1 MSKSMLDI
9 YTDYLIC
16 SFGQASATG
25 LARLLSNEIS
35 HDAVTRFLSAEP
47 KTSAALWHVVKP
59 LVRQVEGDEGV
70 IIIDDSIEEKPSTD
84 GNELASWHYG
94 HSTDRT
100 VKGIN
105 FLTALYRA
113 GEVSLPV
120 AFDLATKEVEYFDPK
135 QRKQKRKSALPKN
148 DRYRMLLR
156 VATHNQ
162 VRFRYVLNDSVVR
175 YLLRNWDLGRNRS
188 DMSSMTRWFA
198 SSENMKFVK
207 HQSRREFVMPLREN
221 RKVAVS
227 GAAKKHGQYQAV
239 STLELEAETTR
250 HIWLE
255 EVDFPLLL
263 TREVF
268 TNGDGSAGVR
278 YLVSSDLTLDFDRL
292 TKLYQRRW
300 SIEVYHKS
308 LKQNASLEKSPT
320 RTTTT
325 QRNHLFASLCAYVKL
340 EALKIKTGVGHFAIK
355 SKIYL
360 SALKAAYAEVVKLN
374 PQPLAA

>member
-1 MSKSMLDI
+1 MLDI

-25 LARLLSNEIS
+25 LARLLDHQIS
-35 HDAVTRFLSAEP
+35 HDSVTRFLSSEP
-47 KTSAALWHVVKP
+47 QTSAALWQLVKP
-59 LVRQVEGDEGV
+59 LVRQVEQADGV
-70 IIIDDSIEEKPSTD
+70 LVIDDSIEEKPSTD
-84 GNELASWHYG
+84 ENELVSWHYD
-94 HSTDRT
+94 HSQDRT

-105 FLTALYRA
+105 FLTALYHV

-120 AFDLATKEVEYFDPK
+120 AFDLVTKEVEYFDPK
-135 QRKQKRKSALPKN
+135 AGKRKRKSALTKN

-156 VATHNQ
+156 VAVHNQ
-162 VRFRYVLNDSVVR
+162 VRFKYVLNDV
-175 YLLRNWDLGRNRS
+175 
-188 DMSSMTRWFA
+188 WFA

-207 HQSRREFVMPLREN
+207 HQLRREFVMPLKEN

-227 GAAKKHGQYQAV
+227 GDAKQHGQYAAV

-255 EVDFPLLL
+255 GVDFPLSL
-263 TREVF
+263 TKEVF
-268 TNGDGSAGVR
+268 TNEDGSTGVR
-278 YLVSSDLTLDFDRL
+278 YLVTSDLTLDFDQL

-340 EALKIKTGVGHFAIK
+340 EALKLKTGVGHFTLK

>member
-59 LVRQVEGDEGV
+59 LVRQVECDDGV

-84 GNELASWHYG
+84 ENELVSWHYD
-94 HSTDRT
+94 HSKDRT

-105 FLTALYRA
+105 FLTALYHA
-113 GEVSLPV
+113 SDVSLPV
-120 AFDLATKEVEYFDPK
+120 AFDLVTKEVEYFDPK
-135 QRKQKRKSALPKN
+135 ARKQRRKSALTKN

-156 VATHNQ
+156 VAVHNQ
-162 VRFRYVLNDSVVR
+162 VRFKYVLNDV
-175 YLLRNWDLGRNRS
+175 
-188 DMSSMTRWFA
+188 WFA

-207 HQSRREFVMPLREN
+207 HQLKKEFVMPLKEN
-221 RKVAVS
+221 RKVALS
-227 GAAKKHGQYQAV
+227 GDAKKRGQYAAV

-250 HIWLE
+250 HIRLE
-255 EVDFPLLL
+255 EVDFPLSL
-263 TREVF
+263 TKEVF
-268 TNGDGSAGVR
+268 TNEDGSRGVR
-278 YLVSSDLTLDFDRL
+278 YLVSSDVTLSFDRL
-292 TKLYQRRW
+292 MKLYQKRW

-340 EALKIKTGVGHFAIK
+340 EALKLRSGVGHFTIK

>member
-47 KTSAALWHVVKP
+47 QTSAALWHVVKP
-59 LVRQVEGDEGV
+59 LVRSVEQDDGV
-70 IIIDDSIEEKPSTD
+70 LIIDDSIEEKPSTD
-84 GNELASWHYG
+84 ENELVSWHYG
-94 HSTDRT
+94 HSKDRT

-105 FLTALYRA
+105 FLTALYHVA
-113 GEVSLPV
+113 EVSLPV
-120 AFDLATKEVEYFDPK
+120 AFDLVTKTVEYFDPK
-135 QRKQKRKSALPKN
+135 TKKVKRKSALTKHE
-148 DRYRMLLR
+148 RYRTLLR
-156 VATHNQ
+156 VALHNQ
-162 VRFRYVLNDSVVR
+162 VKFKYVLNDV
-175 YLLRNWDLGRNRS
+175 
-188 DMSSMTRWFA
+188 WFA

-207 HQSRREFVMPLREN
+207 HQLDKEFVMPLKEN

-227 GAAKKHGQYQAV
+227 GEEKKSGQYAAV
-239 STLELEAETTR
+239 STLALAASTTR
-250 HIWLE
+250 QIWLE

-263 TREVF
+263 TKEVF
-268 TNGDGSAGVR
+268 TNEDGSTGVR
-278 YLVSSDLTLDFDRL
+278 YLVSSDVTLNFDQT
-292 TKLYQRRW
+292 TKLYQKRW

-320 RTTTT
+320 RTPTT

-340 EALKIKTGVGHFAIK
+340 EALKIKTGVGHFTIK

-360 SALKAAYAEVVKLN
+360 SALKTAYAEVVKLN
-374 PQPLAA
+374 PQHLAA

>member
-16 SFGQASATG
+16 SFGQVSATG
-25 LARLLSNEIS
+25 LARLLDHQIS
-35 HDAVTRFLSAEP
+35 HDSVTRFLSSEP

-59 LVRQVEGDEGV
+59 LVRQVECDDGV

-84 GNELASWHYG
+84 ENELVSWHYD
-94 HSTDRT
+94 HSKDRT

-105 FLTALYRA
+105 FLTALYHA
-113 GEVSLPV
+113 SEVSLPV
-120 AFDLATKEVEYFDPK
+120 AFDLVTKEVEYFDPK
-135 QRKQKRKSALPKN
+135 QRRQKRKSALTKN

-156 VATHNQ
+156 VAVHNQ
-162 VRFRYVLNDSVVR
+162 VRFKYVLNDV
-175 YLLRNWDLGRNRS
+175 
-188 DMSSMTRWFA
+188 WFTSA
-198 SSENMKFVK
+198 ENMKFVK
-207 HQSRREFVMPLREN
+207 QQLQKEFVMPLKEN

-227 GAAKKHGQYQAV
+227 RDEKQRGRYVAV
-239 STLELEAETTR
+239 STLEVAEAMTR

-255 EVDFPLLL
+255 GVDFPLLL
-263 TREVF
+263 TKEVF
-268 TNGDGSAGVR
+268 TNEDGSTGVR
-278 YLVSSDLTLDFDRL
+278 YLVSSDLTLSFDQL
-292 TKLYQRRW
+292 TRLYQKRW

-320 RTTTT
+320 RTPTT

-340 EALKIKTGVGHFAIK
+340 EALKLKTGVGHFTIK

>member
-25 LARLLSNEIS
+25 LARLLDHEIS
-35 HDAVTRFLSAEP
+35 HDSVTRFLSSEP
-47 KTSAALWHVVKP
+47 QTSAALWRVVKP
-59 LVRQVEGDEGV
+59 LVRAVEQDDGV
-70 IIIDDSIEEKPSTD
+70 LIVDDSIEEKPSTD
-84 GNELASWHYG
+84 ENELVSWHYD
-94 HSTDRT
+94 HSKDRT

-105 FLTALYRA
+105 FLTALYHA
-113 GEVSLPV
+113 SEVSLPV
-120 AFDLATKEVEYFDPK
+120 AFDLVTKTVEYTDPK
-135 QRKQKRKSALPKN
+135 TKKSKRKSALTKN
-148 DRYRMLLR
+148 ERYRMLLR
-156 VATHNQ
+156 VALHNQ
-162 VRFRYVLNDSVVR
+162 VKFKYVLNDV
-175 YLLRNWDLGRNRS
+175 
-188 DMSSMTRWFA
+188 WFA

-207 HQSRREFVMPLREN
+207 HQLHKEFVMPLKEN

-227 GAAKKHGQYQAV
+227 GDEKRRGQYVAV
-239 STLELEAETTR
+239 NTLEVADATR
-250 HIWLE
+250 QIWLE

-263 TREVF
+263 TKEVF
-268 TNGDGSAGVR
+268 TNEDGSVGVR
-278 YLVSSDLTLDFDRL
+278 YLVSSDMTLNFDQL

-308 LKQNASLEKSPT
+308 LKQNASLERSPT
-320 RTTTT
+320 RTPTT

-340 EALKIKTGVGHFAIK
+340 EALKIKTGVGHFTIK

>member
-25 LARLLSNEIS
+25 LSRLLDHQIS

-47 KTSAALWHVVKP
+47 KSSAALWHVVKP
-59 LVRQVEGDEGV
+59 LVRQVEQEDGV
-70 IIIDDSIEEKPSTD
+70 IIIDDSIQEKPSTD
-84 GNELASWHYG
+84 ENELVSWHYD
-94 HSTDRT
+94 HSKDRT

-105 FLTALYRA
+105 FLTALYHVR
-113 GEVSLPV
+113 EVSLPV
-120 AFDLATKEVEYFDPK
+120 AFDLVTKEVEYFDPK
-135 QRKQKRKSALPKN
+135 ARKRKRKSALTKN
-148 DRYRMLLR
+148 ERYRMLLR
-156 VATHNQ
+156 VAVHNQ
-162 VRFRYVLNDSVVR
+162 VRFTYVLNDV
-175 YLLRNWDLGRNRS
+175 
-188 DMSSMTRWFA
+188 WFA
-198 SSENMKFVK
+198 SSENMRFVK
-207 HQSRREFVMPLREN
+207 QQLRKEFVMPLKEN
-221 RKVAVS
+221 RKVALS
-227 GAAKKHGQYQAV
+227 GEEKKHGQYLAV

-255 EVDFPLLL
+255 EVDFPLSL

-268 TNGDGSAGVR
+268 TNEDGSQGVR
-278 YLVSSDLTLDFDRL
+278 YLVSSDLTLDFDQL

-340 EALKIKTGVGHFAIK
+340 EALKLKTGVGHFTIK

-360 SALKAAYAEVVKLN
+360 TALKAAYAEVVKLN

>member
-1 MSKSMLDI
+1 MSKTMLDI

-25 LARLLSNEIS
+25 LSRLLDHQIS

-47 KTSAALWHVVKP
+47 KSSAALWHVVKP
-59 LVRQVEGDEGV
+59 LVRQVEQEDGV
-70 IIIDDSIEEKPSTD
+70 IIIDDSIQEKPSTD
-84 GNELASWHYG
+84 ENELVSWHYD
-94 HSTDRT
+94 HSKDRT

-105 FLTALYRA
+105 FLTALYHVR
-113 GEVSLPV
+113 EVSLPV
-120 AFDLATKEVEYFDPK
+120 AFDLVTKEVEYFDPK
-135 QRKQKRKSALPKN
+135 ARKRKRKSALTKN
-148 DRYRMLLR
+148 ERYRMLLR
-156 VATHNQ
+156 VAVHNQ
-162 VRFRYVLNDSVVR
+162 VRFTYVLNDV
-175 YLLRNWDLGRNRS
+175 
-188 DMSSMTRWFA
+188 WFA
-198 SSENMKFVK
+198 SSENMRFVK
-207 HQSRREFVMPLREN
+207 QQLRKEFVMPLKEN
-221 RKVAVS
+221 RKVALS
-227 GAAKKHGQYQAV
+227 GEEKKHGQYLAV

-255 EVDFPLLL
+255 EVDFPLSL

-268 TNGDGSAGVR
+268 TNEDGSQGVR
-278 YLVSSDLTLDFDRL
+278 YLVSSDLTLDFDQL

-340 EALKIKTGVGHFAIK
+340 EALKLKTGVGHFTIK

-360 SALKAAYAEVVKLN
+360 TALKAAYAEVVKLN